1 MSKWLVLLAFPL
13 LLLFTS
19 TLEATPYYPNGIPSI
34 GPLKGGNTFWGQN
47 ENNDEYFD
55 GTGYGTSY
63 KIKLPTKE
71 ILHLDISASIIS
83 YQHQGRKSTHS
94 FSIPNNIEGF
104 SGKLNIL
111 LLNPKEEPIK
121 KTYEGWLNIP
131 QTGVYFTG
139 YPPFDF
145 KEAKPNAQIAIQL
158 ILTNGETIY
167 VRLDKQTSADL
178 IFIARSFPD

>member
-13 LLLFTS
+13 LLLLFTP

-34 GPLKGGNTFWGQN
+34 GPLKGSHTFWGGKN
-47 ENNDEYFD
+47 SDEYFD

-63 KIKLPTKE
+63 EIKLSTKE
-71 ILHLDISASIIS
+71 TLHLDISARVIQ
-83 YQHQGRKSTHS
+83 YQYQGTKSTHS

-121 KTYEGWLNIP
+121 KTYDGRLNIP
-131 QTGVYFTG
+131 ETGKYFTH

-145 KEAKPNAQIAIQL
+145 KEAKPNARIALEL
-158 ILTNGETIY
+158 ILTNGKTTY
-167 VRLDKQTSADL
+167 VRLDKQTSADF
-178 IFIARSFPD
+178 IFIAQTFPD